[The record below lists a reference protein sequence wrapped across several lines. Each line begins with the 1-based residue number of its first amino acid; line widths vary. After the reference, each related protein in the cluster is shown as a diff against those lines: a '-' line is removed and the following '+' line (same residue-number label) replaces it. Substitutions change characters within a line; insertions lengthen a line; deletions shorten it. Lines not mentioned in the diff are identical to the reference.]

1 MKSAIDAQSLLSDS
15 FADFSKKRVVEAFQR
30 KRGFPE
36 GRNSA
41 QD

>member
-15 FADFSKKRVVEAFQR
+15 FADFSKKRVVGAL
-30 KRGFPE
+30 RGFPE